1 MSAVD
6 DASSPR
12 NMLPDGQGGGAAM
25 DRATATLRVEG
36 MTCGACVESIES
48 MLRKQP
54 GILDV
59 SVALLAERAVV
70 DYAPSQWTVEKIVEE
85 VEDVGFD
92 AIVLSDVK
100 VDSASKQTSS
110 TQAAEQGDAAPA
122 IEEATLSVYG
132 MTCSACVASIESGV
146 LELAGVQ
153 SCEVAL
159 ATERAKVRY
168 DAKQLGLRD
177 IVERIEDAGFDVV
190 LADDRDSTQ
199 LQSLSRVKEVTQWRQ
214 AFIASLTMA
223 VPVFL
228 ISMVL
233 PKWSVTRSI
242 LMWQPITQL
251 YLTDVL
257 CLALTIPVQ
266 FGVGRRF
273 YRTAWKALKH
283 RSATMDVLVV
293 FGTTASFT
301 YSAFSMLF
309 GLFCSS
315 TPEHMCGK
323 PATFFD
329 TSTML
334 ITFVSFGRYL
344 ENAAKGKTSEALSR
358 LISLAPT
365 AAVIYTDGEK
375 CSAEKR
381 VPGELVQRGDYV
393 KVVPGDR
400 IPADGVVVRGSS
412 TVDESVVTGE
422 SMPVTKRVGSPV
434 IGGTVN
440 GLGSFDFL
448 VHRAGKDTSLS
459 QIVRLVSEAQ
469 TSKAPIQAFADRI
482 AGVFVPTVIGLGL
495 LTFVSWM
502 ALAHLLGPDHLP
514 QVFREEHAT
523 KFAVCLKLCIS
534 VVVVACPC
542 ALGLATPTAVMVGTG
557 VGAQHGILIKGG
569 GPLEA
574 SVKIRKVLFDKT
586 GTLTRGKVAVVG
598 VAWAGGPVTAHDEDL
613 DAPVLGDEDGNRLTL
628 RRRDALEMV
637 GALEGKS
644 EHPLG
649 NAIAAYA
656 RRRCGI
662 AEGTEGSTG
671 LAVES
676 FQSITGQGVTGTVR
690 SNASSSHPHH
700 LSIGNSRLFGGA
712 GSSSKKEMVSP
723 HLPPSLSTFAQV
735 EEHLARTLVYVT
747 LDSQVILAL
756 SLADQVRPE
765 ARRAI
770 RALHSMGISTALVTG
785 DTEATARA
793 VARQVGIDDEHDVYA
808 SRTPQGKSELIQ
820 ELRRDLALDPR
831 GSEGGIAMVG
841 DGINDSP
848 ALASADCGI
857 ALSSGSD
864 IALESASI
872 VLVRNS
878 LLDVPSSLLLSRRI
892 FLQIRLNFAWATCYN
907 LVALPLAMGVGLPW
921 GWKMHPMM
929 AGAAMA
935 ASSVSVVGGSL
946 TLKWWRRPR
955 HLEGGADGEDGLV
968 LESKKSAEDDD
979 EDALDEY
986 EAVGATRGRP
996 GSAFVWLDSL
1006 ASRAA
1011 SLFSRRGDT
1020 RRGSLAGPAAATPT
1034 TAALSSSAQYQALP
1048 SVVVS
1053 GPEEDE
1059 AYEMA

>member
-1 MSAVD
+1 
-6 DASSPR
+6 
-12 NMLPDGQGGGAAM
+12 
-25 DRATATLRVEG
+25 
-36 MTCGACVESIES
+36 

-54 GILDV
+54 GILNV

-70 DYAPSQWTVEKIVEE
+70 DYAPSQWSAAKIADEI
-85 VEDVGFD
+85 EDIGFEAAVD
-92 AIVLSDVK
+92 SDVK
-100 VDSASKQTSS
+100 AIAPPSFGEDGI
-110 TQAAEQGDAAPA
+110 AEAAPA
-122 IEEATLSVYG
+122 VEETTLAVYG

-146 LELAGVQ
+146 KELPGVL

-168 DAKQLGLRD
+168 DSKTTGLRD

-190 LADDRDSTQ
+190 IADDRDSTQ
-199 LQSLSRVKEVTQWRQ
+199 LQSLSRVKETTEWRRT
-214 AFIASLTMA
+214 FLTSLTMA

-233 PKWSVTRSI
+233 PKWSFTRSI
-242 LMWQPITQL
+242 LMWQPLPQL
-251 YLTDVL
+251 YLTDIL
-257 CLALTIPVQ
+257 CLCLTIPIQ

-273 YRTAWKALKH
+273 YRTAWKALRH
-283 RSATMDVLVV
+283 GSATMDVLVV

-315 TPEHMCGK
+315 TPTSICGK

-365 AAVIYTDGEK
+365 TAIIYQDGEK
-375 CSAEKR
+375 CSREKR

-422 SMPVTKRVGSPV
+422 SLPVSKRVGSSV

-440 GLGSFDFL
+440 GLGTFDF
-448 VHRAGKDTSLS
+448 VVQRAGKDTSLS

-482 AGVFVPTVIGLGL
+482 AGVFVPCVIALGL
-495 LTFVSWM
+495 LTFICWM
-502 ALAHLLGPDHLP
+502 VLAHMLGEDHLP
-514 QVFREEHAT
+514 QVFRDEHST
-523 KFAVCLKLCIS
+523 KFAICLKLCIS

-586 GTLTRGKVAVVG
+586 GTLTRGKVAVFN
-598 VAWAGGPVTAHDEDL
+598 VAWAGAPATAHHEDL
-613 DAPVLGDEDGNRLTL
+613 DATASEVDDAGISL
-628 RRRDALEMV
+628 RRREVLEMV

-662 AEGTEGSTG
+662 AEGAASSTG
-671 LAVES
+671 VAVES

-690 SNASSSHPHH
+690 SSGTSSQSHH
-700 LSIGNSRLFGGA
+700 LSIGNARLLSGGSHDVK
-712 GSSSKKEMVSP
+712 SSIAS
-723 HLPPSLSTFAQV
+723 LPPSLSDFSRTESRQ
-735 EEHLARTLVYVT
+735 ARTLVYVS
-747 LDSQVILAL
+747 LNGQVALAF
-756 SLADQVRPE
+756 SLADEIRPE
-765 ARRAI
+765 ARRAV
-770 RALHSMGISTALVTG
+770 RALHGMGISTALVTG
-785 DTEATARA
+785 DTEMTARA
-793 VARQVGIDDEHDVYA
+793 VARQVGIDDEADVYA
-808 SRTPQGKSELIQ
+808 GLTPKGKSDLVAQ
-820 ELRRDLALDPR
+820 LRLEM
-831 GSEGGIAMVG
+831 GSTGGGIAMVG

-864 IALESASI
+864 VALESASI

-878 LLDVPSSLLLSRRI
+878 LLDVPSALVLSRRI
-892 FLQIRLNFAWATCYN
+892 FFQIRLNFAWATCYN

-935 ASSVSVVGGSL
+935 ASSVSVVAGSL

-955 HLEGGADGEDGLV
+955 ELEDGRGVNGDMEDGKGSLSDEEEELEGFEVVEPRTRPILSSWLDGL
-968 LESKKSAEDDD
+968 AH
-979 EDALDEY
+979 
-986 EAVGATRGRP
+986 
-996 GSAFVWLDSL
+996 
-1006 ASRAA
+1006 RAA
-1011 SLFSRRGDT
+1011 NLFSSR
-1020 RRGSLAGPAAATPT
+1020 RRGSATAMMSGTAAGGAATT
-1034 TAALSSSAQYQALP
+1034 TSSSAQYQALP

-1053 GPEEDE
+1053 GPEDE
-1059 AYEMA
+1059 TYEMA